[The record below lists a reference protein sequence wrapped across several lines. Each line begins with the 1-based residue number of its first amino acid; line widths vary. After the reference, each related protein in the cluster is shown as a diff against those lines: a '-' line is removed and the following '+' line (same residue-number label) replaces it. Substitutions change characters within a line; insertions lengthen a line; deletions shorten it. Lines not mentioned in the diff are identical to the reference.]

1 MTRSSLVKLWQVYG
15 QQEQENGDTIYDVGF
30 SVSNASEDATH
41 KTRHSVVV
49 PIRVSPNESADDVI
63 SAYAQTN
70 GWLE

>member
-1 MTRSSLVKLWQVYG
+1 MTRSSLVKPWIVYG
-15 QQEQENGDTIYDVGF
+15 QQEQENGDIRYDVGF
-30 SVSNASEDATH
+30 SVTSSSEDSTV
-41 KTRHSVVV
+41 RHSVVV